1 MNELE
6 FYRDLVKE
14 VNEDKDKY
22 LKVFTVSN
30 DIVNLKNSVQL
41 LTRST
46 VVCGLKGR
54 NSLCGPMT
62 SVNFDNVTKVVLCNA
77 VK

>member
-6 FYRDLVKE
+6 YYRDLVKE
-14 VNEDKDKY
+14 VNEGKDKY

-41 LTRST
+41 LTRNT
-46 VVCGLKGR
+46 VICGLKGR

-62 SVNFDNVTKVVLCNA
+62 SVNFENVTKVVLCEI
-77 VK
+77 V